1 MTEIAD
7 RRPPGRPP
15 RSGDFRPV
23 AGKVPHRLA
32 ELVLAPVGGTGKPY
46 KTKTRRII
54 DLLEAGIANETVLR
68 NPESTTPHSIRTV
81 YPGKPSWLSA
91 EIPEALAALVLAPVE
106 DGTSPSITA
115 RLIELLHF
123 GLQSDTHT
131 QAARSRL
138 ARQTALSLEYSDEN
152 DAGSEGKQE
161 SLMMTG

>member
-7 RRPPGRPP
+7 RRPTGRPP
-15 RSGDFRPV
+15 RAGAFRPV
-23 AGKVPHRLA
+23 AGKVPQRLA
-32 ELVLAPVGGTGKPY
+32 ELVLAPVGSGKSY
-46 KTKTRRII
+46 KTKTRRITA
-54 DLLEAGIANETVLR
+54 LLEAGIAHEAALGEQNAM
-68 NPESTTPHSIRTV
+68 STHSIRTV
-81 YPGKPSWLSA
+81 YAGKPHWLSA
-91 EIPEALAALVLAPVE
+91 EIPESLAALVLAPVE

-115 RLIELLHF
+115 RLIELLHY

-152 DAGSEGKQE
+152 DVASDGKQE